1 MAQGFRYTEPVRNS
15 SVDSDPIRTNF
26 NAVATCH
33 CGTMPPS
40 DPAEGWLWL
49 DTSDPVSYDL
59 NMYISG
65 SWLTI
70 LHNLQYGYP
79 PQASSQKY
87 DHVQAAAA
95 TTWNIIHSL
104 NINSPCAAYY
114 DVTGIRIYPDTEIII
129 SSNLLRATFSVA
141 IAGIAVVVG

>member
-15 SVDSDPIRTNF
+15 PVDSDPVRTNF
-26 NAVATCH
+26 NALATCH
-33 CGTMPPS
+33 CGTTAPTDPS
-40 DPAEGWLWL
+40 EGWLWL
-49 DTSDPVSYDL
+49 DTSNPISYDL
-59 NMYISG
+59 KMYISG

-87 DHVQAAAA
+87 DHTQAAAA
-95 TTWNIIHSL
+95 TTWNIIHTL
-104 NINSPCAAYY
+104 GITAPCAAYY
-114 DVTGIRIYPDTEIII
+114 DTTNVRIYPDTETII

-141 IAGIAVVVG
+141 VAGRAVVVG